1 MAIKTKISQ
10 ATIFQTVRSSL
21 IHAVNSGDLKIG
33 EKLPTEADLASF
45 FNASRPTIN
54 KVLRSLAQ
62 DGFLET
68 RKRGGTIV
76 LAPRGVNLSIKEISD
91 HVAAIGKSYRFTLEN
106 YNKSQC
112 GDGGI
117 NWPDVF
123 EGTAVLELECIHFS
137 NDIPIQHEKRLIN
150 LDLAPEANSIDFS
163 SMSPGRWLKNY
174 IPFPNVLQ
182 ELGAVG
188 AGASLSELLRVRRT
202 TPCIGV
208 RQIIK
213 KGDEFISL
221 AELTSPAG
229 RFQIHSFYEP

>member
-76 LAPRGVNLSIKEISD
+76 LAARGISLSIREISD

-112 GDGGI
+112 GDEGI
-117 NWPDVF
+117 HWPDLL
-123 EGTAVLELECIHFS
+123 EGTALLELECVHFS
-137 NDIPIQHEKRLIN
+137 NNIPIQHEKRLIN
-150 LDLAPEANSIDFS
+150 LDLAPEANSVDFS

-174 IPFPNVLQ
+174 IPFPSVLQ

-229 RFQIHSFYEP
+229 RFQIHSLYEP

>member
-1 MAIKTKISQ
+1 MAIKTKKSQ
-10 ATIFQTVRSSL
+10 ATLFQTVRSSL
-21 IHAVNSGDLKIG
+21 IHAVNSGDIEIG

-45 FNASRPTIN
+45 FDASRPTIN

-76 LAPRGVNLSIKEISD
+76 LAPRGINFSIKEISD

-117 NWPDVF
+117 NWPDLF

-137 NDIPIQHEKRLIN
+137 NNIPIQHEKRLIN

-163 SMSPGRWLKNY
+163 SMSPGRWLKY
-174 IPFPNVLQ
+174 EEQLPVLVFGRLLKKVMGLSALPN
-182 ELGAVG
+182 
-188 AGASLSELLRVRRT
+188 LLHPPGVFKFIAFMNRRHL
-202 TPCIGV
+202 IL
-208 RQIIK
+208 RQISAHCFLTIK
-213 KGDEFISL
+213 E
-221 AELTSPAG
+221 A
-229 RFQIHSFYEP
+229 